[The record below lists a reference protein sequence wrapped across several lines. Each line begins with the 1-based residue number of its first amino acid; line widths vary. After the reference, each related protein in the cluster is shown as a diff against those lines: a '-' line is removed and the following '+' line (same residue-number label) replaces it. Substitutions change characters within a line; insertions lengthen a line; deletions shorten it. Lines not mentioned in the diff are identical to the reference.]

1 MDNPGSESSLDT
13 NQAGELFSSLMGGEP
28 LEKESA
34 DPESAAEKL
43 LQEESGNEQESEGN
57 PEVEAS
63 DERIPVEVDGKTI
76 ELTKAEI
83 AEAYKNGLRQADYT
97 KKTMEAAEARKTAET
112 ESSAA
117 KQERQE
123 YAQKLNN
130 YAIQLQ
136 GVLQEQ
142 SQINWQQL
150 LDTDPV
156 EYLKQERIFQSRQAQ
171 LQQAQQEQGRIY
183 QQQQAEQAESVK
195 QYISR
200 QQQELLAKLPEW
212 KDTSRLKADTS
223 AIKEYLTQNGF
234 DDAELNNVVDHRNV
248 IAYLKAMKYDALL
261 ARAGNATKRVA
272 AAPVKV
278 ERPGGGTPQSN
289 GAQDAMKRLARTGSV
304 SDAASIFSR
313 MF

>member
-1 MDNPGSESSLDT
+1 MDNPGSESSIDT
-13 NQAGELFSSLMGGEP
+13 NEAGALFSSLMGGEP
-28 LEKESA
+28 LEKDTA
-34 DPESAAEKL
+34 DPESAAERL
-43 LQEESGNEQESEGN
+43 LNEEAGNEPESDSE

-97 KKTMEAAEARKTAET
+97 KKTMEAADARKNADA

-136 GVLQEQ
+136 GTLQAQ

-150 LDTDPV
+150 LETDPV
-156 EYLKQERIFQSRQAQ
+156 EYLKQERTFTQRQAA

-183 QQQQAEQAESVK
+183 QQQQAEQADSVK
-195 QYISR
+195 QYISK

-212 KDTSRLKADTS
+212 KDTAKLKAETS
-223 AIKEYLTQNGF
+223 AIKEYLSVQGF
-234 DDAELNNVVDHRNV
+234 NADELNNVVDHRNV
-248 IAYLKAMKYDALL
+248 IAYMKAMKYDALL

-272 AAPVKV
+272 AVPAKV
-278 ERPGGGTPQSN
+278 ERPGGGTPQQT
-289 GAQDAMKRLARTGSV
+289 GTVDAMKRLSRSGSV
-304 SDAASIFSR
+304 DDAAALFSR